1 MTVLSLPFFRVA
13 ILRGRSNHSHKK
25 LQLLKR
31 LTITKGFTMLQVELF
46 NDDLISE
53 VNGEL
58 LVSSIVLA
66 ENMELM
72 HDSIISTIEK
82 YQSEFSELGTII
94 EQDFKEALNISNNKS
109 LLKLRRAYR
118 LNENQTNF
126 LFSLSRNTPIIV
138 RFKLSLT
145 KAFSIMKQKLSQNTF
160 KIPQTFSEALLLASK
175 QAEQIE
181 HQNKLLLEQKPK
193 VDFFEAVTG
202 SKDTID
208 MGCVAKVL
216 NKKIGRNKLFDFLR
230 ENKILMPNNVPYQ
243 KFCDCG
249 YFRVIET
256 KYNKPDG
263 STHIGL
269 KTLVYQKGVNYINK
283 LLGA

>member
-1 MTVLSLPFFRVA
+1 MELITVSKTAINGAEINSVNSRDLYIELGLAKGQYSRWIQTNLIDQFLYNDDYIGVRQYVEGNEVLSYIVTLDTAKHLCMMAKTENAMRFRKYFIEVE
-13 ILRGRSNHSHKK
+13 KK
-25 LQLLKR
+25 LTQ
-31 LTITKGFTMLQVELF
+31 
-46 NDDLISE
+46 
-53 VNGEL
+53 
-58 LVSSIVLA
+58 
-66 ENMELM
+66 
-72 HDSIISTIEK
+72 
-82 YQSEFSELGTII
+82 
-94 EQDFKEALNISNNKS
+94 NNF
-109 LLKLRRAYR
+109 
-118 LNENQTNF
+118 Q
-126 LFSLSRNTPIIV
+126 
-138 RFKLSLT
+138 
-145 KAFSIMKQKLSQNTF
+145 
-160 KIPQTFSEALLLASK
+160 IPQTYSEALLLASK

-181 HQNKLLLEQKPK
+181 YQNKLLLEQKPK

-208 MGCVAKVL
+208 MGSVAKVL

-230 ENKILMPNNVPYQ
+230 ENGVLMSTNVPYQ

-283 LLGA
+283 LLER

>member
-1 MTVLSLPFFRVA
+1 
-13 ILRGRSNHSHKK
+13 
-25 LQLLKR
+25 
-31 LTITKGFTMLQVELF
+31 MLQVELF
-46 NDDLISE
+46 NDNLQGEYVITLKEITDLIGIQHSKAMPKVE
-53 VNGEL
+53 EL
-58 LVSSIVLA
+58 ALEDGFGTLSKMSIVY
-66 ENMELM
+66 N
-72 HDSIISTIEK
+72 DRGQQIDT
-82 YQSEFSELGTII
+82 YQFTKKQAIAVG
-94 EQDFKEALNISNNKS
+94 A
-109 LLKLRRAYR
+109 R
-118 LNENQTNF
+118 LNTTMLMKVINRLEE
-126 LFSLSRNTPIIV
+126 LELS
-138 RFKLSLT
+138 
-145 KAFSIMKQKLSQNTF
+145 KQF

-193 VDFFEAVTG
+193 VDFYEAVTG

-208 MGCVAKVL
+208 MGSVAKVL

-256 KYNKPDG
+256 KYTKPDG

-283 LLGA
+283 LLER

>member
-1 MTVLSLPFFRVA
+1 MLPIIINDVEVNLVSKDGSIFANSLDVA
-13 ILRGRSNHSHKK
+13 KVFEKRHGDVIEKIENFSERGRRNFG
-25 LQLLKR
+25 
-31 LTITKGFTMLQVELF
+31 LTSYWDSFNRSQKMYEMNRDGFTFLVMGF
-46 NDDLISE
+46 T
-53 VNGEL
+53 GEK
-58 LVSSIVLA
+58 A
-66 ENMELM
+66 DN
-72 HDSIISTIEK
+72 
-82 YQSEFSELGTII
+82 
-94 EQDFKEALNISNNKS
+94 
-109 LLKLRRAYR
+109 
-118 LNENQTNF
+118 
-126 LFSLSRNTPIIV
+126 
-138 RFKLSLT
+138 FKLD
-145 KAFSIMKQKLSQNTF
+145 FIDGFNKLENELRQQF

-181 HQNKLLLEQKPK
+181 YQNKLLLEQKPK

-230 ENKILMPNNVPYQ
+230 ENGVLMSNNVPYQ

-249 YFRVIET
+249 YFRVIES
-256 KYNKPDG
+256 KYTKPDG

-283 LLGA
+283 LLDK

>member
-1 MTVLSLPFFRVA
+1 MELITVSKTVFNGAEINSVNSRELYAELGLSKGQYSRWIQSNLIEQFLYNDDYIGVRQDVEGNEVISYIVTLDTAKHLCMMAKTENAMKFRKYFIEVE
-13 ILRGRSNHSHKK
+13 KK
-25 LQLLKR
+25 L
-31 LTITKGFTMLQVELF
+31 T
-46 NDDLISE
+46 
-53 VNGEL
+53 
-58 LVSSIVLA
+58 
-66 ENMELM
+66 
-72 HDSIISTIEK
+72 
-82 YQSEFSELGTII
+82 
-94 EQDFKEALNISNNKS
+94 LN
-109 LLKLRRAYR
+109 
-118 LNENQTNF
+118 NF
-126 LFSLSRNTPIIV
+126 
-138 RFKLSLT
+138 
-145 KAFSIMKQKLSQNTF
+145 Q
-160 KIPQTFSEALLLASK
+160 IPQTYSEALLLASK

-181 HQNKLLLEQKPK
+181 YQNKLLLEQKPK

-230 ENKILMPNNVPYQ
+230 ENSVLMSNNVPYQ

-283 LLGA
+283 LLER

>member
-1 MTVLSLPFFRVA
+1 
-13 ILRGRSNHSHKK
+13 
-25 LQLLKR
+25 
-31 LTITKGFTMLQVELF
+31 MLQVELF

-181 HQNKLLLEQKPK
+181 YQTKLLLEQKPK

-216 NKKIGRNKLFDFLR
+216 NKKIGRNKLFEFLR
-230 ENKILMPNNVPYQ
+230 ENGVLMSNNIPKQ
-243 KFCDCG
+243 AFIDRG

-256 KYNKPDG
+256 KYTKPDG

-283 LLGA
+283 LLEA

>member
-1 MTVLSLPFFRVA
+1 MLPIIINDVEVNLVSKDGSIFANSLDVARVFGKEHGKV
-13 ILRGRSNHSHKK
+13 IRSIEDMSERGRANFG
-25 LQLLKR
+25 
-31 LTITKGFTMLQVELF
+31 LTSYLDTFNRTQKMYEMNRDGFTFLVMGF
-46 NDDLISE
+46 T
-53 VNGEL
+53 GEK
-58 LVSSIVLA
+58 A
-66 ENMELM
+66 DN
-72 HDSIISTIEK
+72 
-82 YQSEFSELGTII
+82 
-94 EQDFKEALNISNNKS
+94 
-109 LLKLRRAYR
+109 
-118 LNENQTNF
+118 
-126 LFSLSRNTPIIV
+126 
-138 RFKLSLT
+138 FKLD
-145 KAFSIMKQKLSQNTF
+145 FIDGFNKLENELRQQF

-181 HQNKLLLEQKPK
+181 YQNKLLLEQKPK

-208 MGCVAKVL
+208 MGSVAKVL

-230 ENKILMPNNVPYQ
+230 ENSVLMSNNVPYQ

-283 LLGA
+283 LLER